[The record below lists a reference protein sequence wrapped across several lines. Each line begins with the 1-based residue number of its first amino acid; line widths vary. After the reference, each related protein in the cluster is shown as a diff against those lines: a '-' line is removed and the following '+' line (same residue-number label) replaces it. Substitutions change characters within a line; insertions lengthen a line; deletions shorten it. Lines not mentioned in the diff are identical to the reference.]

1 VIESRG
7 GNVEESSGNLYR
19 RVKQKQITKARA
31 QQILEKL
38 HTTSTLN
45 GFGNVDI
52 LIEAVVEKMEVKKQ
66 LFANLEGQLK
76 DAAIIAT
83 NTSSLSVTEMATVLK
98 QPQRLVGMH
107 FFNPV
112 HKMPLVEIIA
122 GKQSDVKSLQS
133 VYALALRLK
142 KFPVIVKDSPGFL
155 VNRLLGFYLNEAMF
169 MLLEGAELESI
180 DAALI
185 DFGMPMGPFRLMDV
199 VGLDIIEKAQS
210 HLTAGLGLTAA
221 GGQPR
226 LPLSPLLQKV
236 RDQNLL
242 GEKNQQGFYLY
253 QDGKPTSVNP
263 LIPPMVNE
271 LKRSSQTP
279 ADDQLWKRPIF
290 MMINEA
296 CRCLQEEIIGNPHH
310 LDLAMVMGTGF
321 PGFRGGLLRYAAT
334 LGVDAFH
341 GELDEMSKRYGERFK
356 PEANLKSVLQE
367 IQRTTY

>member
-1 VIESRG
+1 MNLPIDAGLELEAGYCAKLIVGKVCKNLIHIFKLSESLKKNIKG
-7 GNVEESSGNLYR
+7 GETTRVNKAGVLGGGTMGGGIAGLLAGQEITTRLFDVAAPALNHALKSFSDNLNR

-31 QQILEKL
+31 QQLLEKL

-242 GEKNQQGFYLY
+242 GEKNQQGFYLCPY
-253 QDGKPTSVNP
+253 EP
-263 LIPPMVNE
+263 
-271 LKRSSQTP
+271 
-279 ADDQLWKRPIF
+279 
-290 MMINEA
+290 
-296 CRCLQEEIIGNPHH
+296 
-310 LDLAMVMGTGF
+310 
-321 PGFRGGLLRYAAT
+321 
-334 LGVDAFH
+334 
-341 GELDEMSKRYGERFK
+341 
-356 PEANLKSVLQE
+356 
-367 IQRTTY
+367 QRAH